1 MRFQIDEYTARA
13 IKKFPQKA
21 QDIVQSFDK
30 KQVKCKEWLYNELLN
45 LPINP
50 ERIYVAGSWYGNV
63 LVPYLLNLY
72 PDVDIRLHDV
82 SEETIYISKNIY
94 FKDIANVKPDVVDST
109 KYEYKHFMINTSC
122 EHMQPLK
129 CRSGTYVAL
138 QSNNYVEI
146 KDHINCVNSPDE
158 LADQYNV
165 SEVYYSGS
173 LQFEKYTRYM
183 VIGKTH
189 VY

>member
-72 PDVDIRLHDV
+72 PDVDTELVRAEALEQSQGNYEIKV
-82 SEETIYISKNIY
+82 F
-94 FKDIANVKPDVVDST
+94 FKDKEEEAKQQQAQYTITRLN
-109 KYEYKHFMINTSC
+109 
-122 EHMQPLK
+122 
-129 CRSGTYVAL
+129 
-138 QSNNYVEI
+138 QSMA
-146 KDHINCVNSPDE
+146 KDTP
-158 LADQYNV
+158 
-165 SEVYYSGS
+165 
-173 LQFEKYTRYM
+173 
-183 VIGKTH
+183 
-189 VY
+189 